1 MGPLEQALWNALSP
15 PEHKAAVEYF
25 LRVFIIH
32 ERSPPMEVFLE
43 TLLGNTSRFSDE
55 QGEEEDKAE
64 EQHGVGTHLGCEGHV
79 VPGAGCQQP
88 LGHVGT

>member
-55 QGEEEDKAE
+55 QGEEERASLCICISALF
-64 EQHGVGTHLGCEGHV
+64 VHLSKYLHSH
-79 VPGAGCQQP
+79 
-88 LGHVGT
+88 LS